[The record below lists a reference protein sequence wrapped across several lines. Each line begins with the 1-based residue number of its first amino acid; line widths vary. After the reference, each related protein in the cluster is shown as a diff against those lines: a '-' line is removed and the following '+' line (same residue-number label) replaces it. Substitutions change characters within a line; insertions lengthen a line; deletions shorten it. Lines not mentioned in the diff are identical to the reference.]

1 MQEANGLELNT
12 NLIVKFSSHRGSC
25 SLSVT
30 GRTDSVLHTGNTA
43 KTLVM
48 GGSGLI
54 DVNTLK
60 RICYPSKKIVRIFA
74 LNPCM
79 INYQ

>member
-1 MQEANGLELNT
+1 MRETDNLELNT

-25 SLSVT
+25 GLSVT
-30 GRTDSVLHTGNTA
+30 GRADPVLHTGNTA
-43 KTLVM
+43 KTFVM

-60 RICYPSKKIVRIFA
+60 RICYRRVKRSLEFSRLIHA
-74 LNPCM
+74 
-79 INYQ
+79 